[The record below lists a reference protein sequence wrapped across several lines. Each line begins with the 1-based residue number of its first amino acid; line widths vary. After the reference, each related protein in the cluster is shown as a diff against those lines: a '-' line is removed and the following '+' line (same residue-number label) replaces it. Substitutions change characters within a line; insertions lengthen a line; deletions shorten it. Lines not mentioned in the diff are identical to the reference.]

1 MDSVSVAFELMRFE
15 LDAEVES
22 LNSQG
27 AKSFRESDYET
38 ASELTK
44 RGSEL
49 QAFLAKVAT
58 LEEEWRT
65 TFSGTV
71 ESTQDDELIEA
82 TARKINAG
90 SRSSKTALLVRF
102 PDGKIIAEEKA
113 VDTLVAVVKHAG
125 LSRVSQIDVTV
136 NGERLVSRTRSRRY
150 TEAFQAPYYIKTHS
164 STAQKKRHIEEVS
177 DALGL
182 GLKVEII

>member
-1 MDSVSVAFELMRFE
+1 MDSVSVAFELMRIE

-27 AKSFRESDYET
+27 AKAFRDSDYE
-38 ASELTK
+38 AARELTTK
-44 RGSEL
+44 GSEL
-49 QAFLAKVAT
+49 KAFLAKVAA
-58 LEEEWRT
+58 LEEEWRAS
-65 TFSGTV
+65 FSGTV
-71 ESTQDDELIEA
+71 ESAQDEGIIEA

-102 PDGKIIAEEKA
+102 PDGKVIAEEKA
-113 VDTLVAVVKHAG
+113 ADTLVAVLRHAG
-125 LSRVSQIDVTV
+125 LARVSELGVTV
-136 NGERLVSRTRSRRY
+136 NGENIVSRSPSKKYYETHI
-150 TEAFQAPYYIKTHS
+150 APYYIKTHS

-182 GLKVEII
+182 GLRPC

>member
-1 MDSVSVAFELMRFE
+1 MDSVSVAFELMRIE

-27 AKSFRESDYET
+27 AKAFRDSDYE
-38 ASELTK
+38 AARELTT

-49 QAFLAKVAT
+49 KAFLAKVAA
-58 LEEEWRT
+58 LEDEWSA

-71 ESTQDDELIEA
+71 ESVQDEEIIEA

-102 PDGKIIAEEKA
+102 PDGKVIAEEKA
-113 VDTLVAVVKHAG
+113 ADTLVAVLRHAG
-125 LSRVSQIDVTV
+125 LSRVSELGVTV
-136 NGERLVSRTRSRRY
+136 NGENIVSRSPSKKYYETHI
-150 TEAFQAPYYIKTHS
+150 APYYIKTHS

-182 GLKVEII
+182 GLRVEII

>member
-1 MDSVSVAFELMRFE
+1 MDSVSVAFELMRIE

-27 AKSFRESDYET
+27 AKAFHQSDYEA

-44 RGSEL
+44 RGGDL
-49 QAFLAKVAT
+49 QAFLAKVTA
-58 LEEEWRT
+58 LEDEWRT
-65 TFSGTV
+65 SFSGKV
-71 ESTQDDELIEA
+71 DSVQDEELIAA

-102 PDGKIIAEEKA
+102 PDGKVVAEEKA
-113 VDTLVAVVKHAG
+113 ADTLVAVLRLAG
-125 LSRVSQIDVTV
+125 LSRVSELGVTV
-136 NGERLVSRTRSRRY
+136 NGENIVSRSPSKKY
-150 TEAFQAPYYIKTHS
+150 HEAHIAPYYIKTHS
-164 STAQKKRHIEEVS
+164 STAQKKRHIEEIS

-182 GLKVEII
+182 GLRVEII